1 MQFTRDAV
9 TGFVLI
15 AVGAAMFA
23 GAWGFDPPAGTAFGA
38 GFFPKIVSSGM
49 ALSGLLILLGRERRS
64 LTEVMRIDAR
74 GVARVALLV
83 AMIVLYALALDPV
96 GFHISTVALLF
107 AATLFFGGSLPS
119 ALLLSVLATAV
130 FHFIFYSIMK
140 VALPWG
146 LLLPVAW

>member
-9 TGFVLI
+9 TGLALI
-15 AVGAAMFA
+15 AAGAAMFA

-38 GFFPKIVSSGM
+38 GFFPKIVSFGM
-49 ALSGLLILLGRERRS
+49 ALSGLLIFFGREKSSRA
-64 LTEVMRIDAR
+64 VAMRIDRR
-74 GVARVALLV
+74 GVVRVALLV

-96 GFHISTVALLF
+96 GFHISTIALLF
-107 AATLFFGGSLPS
+107 AATLFFGGSLPA
-119 ALLLSVLATAV
+119 ALLLSVLATGV